1 MPGIVRT
8 EHRARITNGDLVA
21 WQASSSARFHAWVGR
36 RCCHFV
42 RRETSADQKIDEIQT
57 MNQQQ
62 IDDMN
67 SQFGATSK
75 QRQSEVEQ
83 VMQQH
88 LCHQVNAWVFWSRF
102 PQMGP
107 PRR

>member
-21 WQASSSARFHAWVGR
+21 WQASSSARCHAWVGR

-83 VMQQH
+83 VMQQQ
-88 LCHQVNAWVFWSRF
+88 LRHQQQV
-102 PQMGP
+102 
-107 PRR
+107 